1 MSSKTDHLEGTVE
14 VNASLKTQDKPI
26 INAFAH
32 AEHKVLTTTE
42 VAKEVD
48 LSERQVRRRLKD
60 LASRN
65 ILGTRKPSQSRLWWV
80 KEDIKEPI
88 TAQYP
93 LLRFARD
100 RMSVQLFLIGLTI
113 GIAAV
118 LLVVTATFTYAY
130 NVAPPFV
137 TKATFLQAGFLAS
150 MLASGFLIS
159 AIAVATISRMLRY
172 FDINLIGYT

>member
-1 MSSKTDHLEGTVE
+1 MSSETDHLDGTVE
-14 VNASLKTQDKPI
+14 VKANLKTQDTPI
-26 INAFAH
+26 IDAFSH

-42 VAKEVD
+42 VSKEVD
-48 LSERQVRRRLKD
+48 LSDRQVRRRLKD
-60 LASRN
+60 LASRD

-88 TAQYP
+88 TAKYP

-100 RMSVQLFLIGLTI
+100 RMSVQLFLIGLTL

-130 NVAPPFV
+130 NVTPPFV
-137 TKATFLQAGFLAS
+137 TKATVLQAGFLAS
-150 MLASGFLIS
+150 ILASGFLIC
-159 AIAVATISRMLRY
+159 AIAIATIDRTLRY
-172 FDINLIGYT
+172 FDIGLMDHT